1 MLTVDDIQFIITAV
15 EDASEDIL
23 QRHEAKQETMYDKIM
38 KELKYI
44 Q

>member
-1 MLTVDDIQFIITAV
+1 MLMVDDAQFITTAV

-23 QRHEAKQETMYDKIM
+23 QRHEAKQETMYDRIT

-44 Q
+44 